1 MYTGGLWCPHCGAE
15 YRPGFEEC
23 ADCRVPLTDERPPPR
38 VEPEVDHGQ
47 VEYDLEDWTAQQR
60 AALEL
65 VMVGRDLPH
74 GWDGAHLLV
83 PRVREAE
90 VDEIVDELDGEA
102 PGENSI
108 EDEVGN
114 GSPEDE
120 AGRGPGDIA
129 GPGRRFVG
137 SLVDTVVLTPVTVP
151 LSRVVLHIG
160 RNSPAGPRLAVL
172 GAPAMYAIVG
182 VAVWGR
188 TLGKLVAGT
197 RVLNESTGRPPGWW
211 RATLRWV
218 AQALVELAALFFAR
232 RTAVALPLI
241 EVVYLPV
248 LYGGI
253 LWDQNRQGLHDKLA
267 GTIVVVA

>member
-114 GSPEDE
+114 GSLEDE

-160 RNSPAGPRLAVL
+160 RNSPARPRLAVL
-172 GAPAMYAIVG
+172 AAPAMYAIVG

-197 RVLNESTGRPPGWW
+197 RV
-211 RATLRWV
+211 WV
-218 AQALVELAALFFAR
+218 AQALVELAAPFFPR

-253 LWDQNRQGLHDKLA
+253 LWDQHRQGLHDKLA

>member
-1 MYTGGLWCPHCGAE
+1 
-15 YRPGFEEC
+15 
-23 ADCRVPLTDERPPPR
+23 
-38 VEPEVDHGQ
+38 
-47 VEYDLEDWTAQQR
+47 WTAQQR

-137 SLVDTVVLTPVTVP
+137 SLATQSS
-151 LSRVVLHIG
+151 SR
-160 RNSPAGPRLAVL
+160 RSPCRSRAWSFTSDATRRQDRASRSWAHRRCTRSSASPC
-172 GAPAMYAIVG
+172 G
-182 VAVWGR
+182 VEPS
-188 TLGKLVAGT
+188 
-197 RVLNESTGRPPGWW
+197 ESW
-211 RATLRWV
+211 
-218 AQALVELAALFFAR
+218 
-232 RTAVALPLI
+232 
-241 EVVYLPV
+241 
-248 LYGGI
+248 
-253 LWDQNRQGLHDKLA
+253 
-267 GTIVVVA
+267 